1 MKKNKI
7 ILVHL
12 LCLFTSIV
20 WGTTFISTKVLLENI
35 HPMKIMLIRFAICYF
50 LLWLVYPRTE
60 KIKNLKDE
68 ALFAITGFSGITLYY
83 LFENMALLHTFAS
96 NASIIVSVAPMFTV
110 IFSLFIYKKEKPG
123 KNFFLGFAVA
133 MAGIILV
140 ELNGSLVMKMSPYG
154 DFLAL
159 LAAATYGIYAVF
171 YKKISDRGYHCIMAT
186 RRIHFYGIL
195 FLLPFLWKEG
205 YGIEPGLLKQPVILG
220 NLLYLG
226 VVASALCYLCWNYAI
241 EVLGAVKTGVYIYIL
256 PAITMLTSAVILKEP
271 INFLAILGC
280 VLCIMGLVVSEKN

>member
-1 MKKNKI
+1 MKRNKI
-7 ILVHL
+7 ILVHF
-12 LCLFTSIV
+12 LCLLTSIV
-20 WGTTFISTKVLLENI
+20 WGTTFISTKVLLENL
-35 HPMKIMLIRFAICYF
+35 HPMKIMLIRFTICYL
-50 LLWLVYPRTE
+50 LLWVVYPRIE
-60 KIKNLKDE
+60 KAKSWKDE

-83 LFENMALLHTFAS
+83 LFENMALMHTFAS
-96 NASIIVSVAPMFTV
+96 NASIIISVSPMFTV
-110 IFSLFIYKKEKPG
+110 IFAYFIYKNEKPG

-140 ELNGSLVMKMSPYG
+140 ELNGSLVMHMSPLG
-154 DFLAL
+154 DFLAF
-159 LAAATYGIYAVF
+159 LAAATYGIYAIF
-171 YKKISDRGYHCIMAT
+171 YKKLSDRGYNCVAAT

-205 YGIEPGLLKQPVILG
+205 YGMETELLKQPVILG

-226 VVASALCYLCWNYAI
+226 VIASAICYLCWNYAI

-256 PAITMLTSAVILKEP
+256 PAITMLTSALILKEP
-271 INFLAILGC
+271 MSWLAVLGC

>member
-1 MKKNKI
+1 MKKNKM

-20 WGTTFISTKVLLENI
+20 WGTTFISTKVLLENL
-35 HPMKIMLIRFAICYF
+35 HPMKIMLIRFTICYL
-50 LLWLVYPRTE
+50 LLWVVYPRIE
-60 KIKNLKDE
+60 KTKSWKDE
-68 ALFAITGFSGITLYY
+68 ALFAVTGFSGITLYY
-83 LFENMALLHTFAS
+83 LFENMALMHTFAS
-96 NASIIVSVAPMFTV
+96 NASIIISVAPMFTV
-110 IFSLFIYKKEKPG
+110 IFACFIYKNEKPG
-123 KNFFLGFAVA
+123 KNFFFGFAVA

-140 ELNGSLVMKMSPYG
+140 ELNGSLVMHMSPFG

-159 LAAATYGIYAVF
+159 LAAATYGIYAIF
-171 YKKISDRGYHCIMAT
+171 YKKLSDRGYNCIAAT
-186 RRIHFYGIL
+186 RRTHFYGIL

-205 YGIEPGLLKQPVILG
+205 YGMETELLKQPVILG

-226 VVASALCYLCWNYAI
+226 VIASAVCYLCWNYAI

-256 PAITMLTSAVILKEP
+256 PAITMLTSALILKEP
-271 INFLAILGC
+271 MSWLAVLGC

>member
-1 MKKNKI
+1 MKKNKM

-12 LCLFTSIV
+12 LCLLTSIV
-20 WGTTFISTKVLLENI
+20 WGTTFISTKVLLENL
-35 HPMKIMLIRFAICYF
+35 HPMKIMLIRFTICYL
-50 LLWLVYPRTE
+50 LLWVVYPRIE
-60 KIKNLKDE
+60 KTKSWKDE

-83 LFENMALLHTFAS
+83 LFENMALMHTFAS
-96 NASIIVSVAPMFTV
+96 NASIIISVAPMFTV
-110 IFSLFIYKKEKPG
+110 IFACFIHKNEKPG

-140 ELNGSLVMKMSPYG
+140 ELNGSLVMHMSPLG

-159 LAAATYGIYAVF
+159 LAAATYGIYAIF
-171 YKKISDRGYHCIMAT
+171 YKKLSDRGYNCIAAT

-205 YGIEPGLLKQPVILG
+205 YGMETELLKQPVILG

-226 VVASALCYLCWNYAI
+226 VIASAVCYLCWNYAI

-256 PAITMLTSAVILKEP
+256 PAITMLTSALILKEP
-271 INFLAILGC
+271 MSWLAVLGC